1 MTSIRKYALDVDQI
15 SIHFFWDKS
24 TKLKRTEAAI
34 EEYRSQFDTRK
45 PENYGFA
52 SMAAVPYAHIVAKML
67 KGKHP
72 KGTSIELAP
81 NPKDIVR
88 YWFIQPL
95 TITYDLVQIWEN
107 MNKSDIEIARKKAIG
122 FWFLALVCFFN
133 TVPLFV
139 ISVLA
144 NLTAVRGL
152 SDSMRAELCLKGAV
166 GGIRPIP

>member
-1 MTSIRKYALDVDQI
+1 MEVSKWTPLTSIRKYALDVDQI

-88 YWFIQPL
+88 
-95 TITYDLVQIWEN
+95 
-107 MNKSDIEIARKKAIG
+107 
-122 FWFLALVCFFN
+122 
-133 TVPLFV
+133 
-139 ISVLA
+139 
-144 NLTAVRGL
+144 
-152 SDSMRAELCLKGAV
+152 
-166 GGIRPIP
+166 